1 MARSFLQRIDDHQPS
16 QRLTNRHWTGAELFG
31 KFAQAHNLTRL
42 EGSGHQPTAQ
52 ALENHFL
59 NRPPNPRRNGTLCS
73 FLDIVI
79 NVS

>member
-1 MARSFLQRIDDHQPS
+1 
-16 QRLTNRHWTGAELFG
+16 LFG

-52 ALENHFL
+52 ALKNHFL
-59 NRPPNPRRNGTLCS
+59 NRSPNPRRNGNLCT

-79 NVS
+79 SVS